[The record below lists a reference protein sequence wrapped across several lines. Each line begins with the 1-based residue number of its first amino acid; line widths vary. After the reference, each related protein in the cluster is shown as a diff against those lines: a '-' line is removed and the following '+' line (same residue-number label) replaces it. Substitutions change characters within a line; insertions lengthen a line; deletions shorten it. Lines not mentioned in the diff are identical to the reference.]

1 MVFPRRILDDERMR
15 PIARLAPV
23 RRAVRT
29 LLFVGAVATAIAST
43 QCSKTT
49 QVVDTPDVCADN
61 QFACEGQIL
70 KRCNANRSGFDTVD
84 TCSPTARCDA
94 PTGKCV
100 SGIVVPEGDAGKTCV
115 FDDPNSK
122 FDDCTFAP

>member
-23 RRAVRT
+23 RHAVRT

-49 QVVDTPDVCADN
+49 VLNNDACIDKEYR
-61 QFACEGQIL
+61 CEGATL
-70 KRCNANRSGFDTVD
+70 KRCNVNRTGLDTVE
-84 TCSPTARCDA
+84 TCPPTAGCDA
-94 PTGKCV
+94 ILGKCV
-100 SGIVVPEGDAGKTCV
+100 SGIVVPQGDGGKTCV

-122 FDDCTFAP
+122 FDDCTFGP